1 MMNLEEKRI
10 VIIGGSSGIGLA
22 TAKAAAAKGARVVIA
37 SRSPEKLRKA
47 ATGIQEKVEIFT
59 VDVTSE
65 ESVKAFFDAVGDFD
79 HLATPGNEAVRG
91 PFLELDSRKA
101 RAAFDSKFWGQYHA
115 AKYGTPKL
123 HAGGSITL
131 FAGAYSQRPTPGAS
145 VVAAIN
151 SAIEGLGRALAVEL
165 SPIRVNVI
173 SAGVVD
179 TPLYAGLEEEKRA
192 AMFKAVASS
201 LPVKRIGK
209 PEDIAQMVLFLMDNG
224 FTTGN
229 TFFIDGGY
237 TLR

>member
-1 MMNLEEKRI
+1 MMNLQEKRI

-65 ESVKAFFDAVGDFD
+65 ESVKAFFDAVGKFD

-101 RAAFDSKFWGQYHA
+101 RGAFDSKFWGQYHA
-115 AKYGTPKL
+115 AKYGAPKL

-131 FAGAYSQRPTPGAS
+131 FAGAYSQRPMPGAS

-165 SPIRVNVI
+165 SPLRVNVI

-179 TPLYAGLEEEKRA
+179 TPLYAGMDEEKRA
-192 AMFKAVASS
+192 AMFKAVASA